1 MSRRIPTGV
10 NILAFLLLVS
20 GIIGLCG
27 PTFVLLDSS
36 FIFTTLTGAIAVGAA
51 RIIAA
56 LLMMI
61 GPVLQIAVA
70 LGALQLKRWAWWL
83 GLVASGISLVT
94 AVINIINGTT
104 VWLPL
109 LSAAVPL
116 VILIYLLTPRVRN
129 AFQI

>member
-1 MSRRIPTGV
+1 MTRRAPTGI

-27 PTFVLLDSS
+27 PTFVLFDSA

-83 GLVASGISLVT
+83 GLVASGISLIT

-116 VILIYLLTPRVRN
+116 VIVGYLLTPRVRD

>member
-27 PTFVLLDSS
+27 PTFVLLDSG

-83 GLVASGISLVT
+83 GLVASAISLVT

-116 VILIYLLTPRVRN
+116 VILIYLLTPSVRE